1 MTDIPRGASSI
12 AIGPAGGKY
21 SKYMK
26 PGRYILSTD
35 TWGLT
40 RKETFGSA
48 ASFMQE
54 AGGDFYDVVGYTS
67 LKLVVHS
74 DGSYNLW
81 SRSGMTKIAQIRSAG
96 GPESIMYV
104 DPLEEAGFE
113 VRAPTVATPSLP
125 ASLGFPTSPT
135 PSLPASLGFPTSP
148 TPSSVAEKIR
158 ESMPIADP
166 AAQLAELERL
176 AREGAVEPRELAEAR
191 QEIESQLIS
200 KAENAT
206 WVRVLPTPSVPGGQD
221 VILPVHE
228 VGQVPVPGGDL
239 TPVPNPKEI
248 VSGSVEEIKDIL
260 KPKIGTGW

>member
-1 MTDIPRGASSI
+1 
-12 AIGPAGGKY
+12 
-21 SKYMK
+21 
-26 PGRYILSTD
+26 
-35 TWGLT
+35 
-40 RKETFGSA
+40 
-48 ASFMQE
+48 MQE

-113 VRAPTVATPSLP
+113 VRAPTVA
-125 ASLGFPTSPT
+125 T